1 MFAKKDTN
9 TTTRSHR
16 IAKQTC
22 VLWIPDARGYL
33 ADFRPDHFRVV
44 DHPSL
49 ASNYDEETASRD
61 AISFR
66 QATGLRAAVR
76 PYNPQHTQH

>member
-1 MFAKKDTN
+1 MFATQIN
-9 TTTRSHR
+9 NATPRSHR

-22 VLWIPDARGYL
+22 VLWIPEACGYL
-33 ADFRPDHFRVV
+33 AEFRPGHYRVV

-49 ASNYDEETASRD
+49 ARSYDEEMACRHATA
-61 AISFR
+61 FR

-76 PYNPQHTQH
+76 PYNQNHTKH

>member
-1 MFAKKDTN
+1 MFAKQDPI
-9 TTTRSHR
+9 TTSRSHR

-22 VLWIPDARGYL
+22 VLWIPGANGYL
-33 ADFRPDHFRVV
+33 ADFKPDNFRIV
-44 DHPSL
+44 DHPSQ
-49 ASNYDEETASRD
+49 ANSYDEETASRD

-76 PYNPQHTQH
+76 PYNPQHAQH

>member
-1 MFAKKDTN
+1 MFAKQN
-9 TTTRSHR
+9 TRTTHSSHH

-22 VLWIPDARGYL
+22 VLWIPGANGYL
-33 ADFRPDHFRVV
+33 ADFRPDNFRVV

-49 ASNYDEETASRD
+49 ASRYDEETASRD

-76 PYNPQHTQH
+76 PYNPQNFQH

>member
-1 MFAKKDTN
+1 MFAKQDTN
-9 TTTRSHR
+9 TTPRSHR

-22 VLWIPDARGYL
+22 VLWIPDARGFL
-33 ADFRPDHFRVV
+33 ADFRAGNFRIV

-49 ASNYDEETASRD
+49 ASSYDEETASRD

-76 PYNPQHTQH
+76 PYNPQHTKH

>member
-1 MFAKKDTN
+1 MFAKQNNRTTN
-9 TTTRSHR
+9 NSHC

-22 VLWIPDARGYL
+22 VLWIPGANGYL
-33 ADFRPDHFRVV
+33 ADFQPDNFRIV

-49 ASNYDEETASRD
+49 ARSYDEEAASRD
-61 AISFR
+61 AVSFR

-76 PYNPQHTQH
+76 PYNPQNTKH